1 MRVFLWY
8 NLGVVHKGGYSFV
21 PGVFETLNNK
31 EKRKKKMKNYKR
43 LALILMACVFVA
55 GCSDKNNEKGNSSNE
70 TGAES
75 GIENTSGTE
84 TSENMGVVEFDSS
97 VVNVLTKWQGTNEFD
112 SSLFKGTSMEF
123 ADKLNNKQYIITE
136 NEDGTYLYYKLDHVI
151 NSDYFMTRSNF
162 TYSYNFFLNQN
173 SLIELAEDMRYLSFW
188 ECVDCNGTK
197 EVIDLEIVTNV
208 SYITEDKTLINTI
221 GKVAIYEDG
230 EYSCELLVR
239 GKKTNLVVS
248 VDREKAEDIAR
259 ILDSKVGLTQKNSEI
274 VSNGVEVYDFMDY
287 YIYTRFGVRESDTY
301 KFASNDFQDYNLVNI
316 GNEDDYI
323 ITLVPYEVKKVKSG
337 KDVKTLEIAGKEL
350 NYFVIEDNKYTDR
363 VTMYIESPIEEG
375 ICMSLSRYYN
385 KSEYPTQEEQ
395 VEDLKR
401 IVEEFIKE

>member
-1 MRVFLWY
+1 
-8 NLGVVHKGGYSFV
+8 
-21 PGVFETLNNK
+21 
-31 EKRKKKMKNYKR
+31 MKNFKR
-43 LALILMACVFVA
+43 LALILIACVFVA
-55 GCSDKNNEKGNSSNE
+55 GCSDKNNEKGNPSNE

-84 TSENMGVVEFDSS
+84 ASENMGVVEFDSS
-97 VVNVLTKWQGTNEFD
+97 VVNVLTKWQGTNELD

-197 EVIDLEIVTNV
+197 EVIDLGIVTNV

-301 KFASNDFQDYNLVNI
+301 KFTSNDFQDYNLVNI

-350 NYFVIEDNKYTDR
+350 NYFVMEDNKYTDR